1 MEKHVSDGKLNIFNA
16 NQLKFIAIVAMLIDH
31 IAWTFVPTSS
41 FEGQLMHSIGRLTFP
56 IMAFFIAEGFHKT
69 SNLKKYFIRL
79 SAFALISHIP
89 FQLFALGRIPLLEPR
104 LGDTII
110 DTATTSIMY
119 TLTLGLLVLIIWK
132 KTSLNEIVKF
142 GLTMFILIIAIPG
155 DYAFF
160 GVLLVMA
167 FGFAY
172 PDRKLQLILGSIVIL
187 FLVYPSVTLK
197 GPEPSVFML
206 ATFIPLG
213 LIAMYNGKLGNG
225 RGMKWFYYIF
235 YPAHL
240 LILFLLKA
248 FIIK

>member
-1 MEKHVSDGKLNIFNA
+1 
-16 NQLKFIAIVAMLIDH
+16 
-31 IAWTFVPTSS
+31 
-41 FEGQLMHSIGRLTFP
+41 
-56 IMAFFIAEGFHKT
+56 
-69 SNLKKYFIRL
+69 
-79 SAFALISHIP
+79 
-89 FQLFALGRIPLLEPR
+89 
-104 LGDTII
+104 
-110 DTATTSIMY
+110 MY

-132 KTSLNEIVKF
+132 KTKINEILK
-142 GLTMFILIIAIPG
+142 LAMTMIILVLAIPG

-172 PDRKLQLILGSIVIL
+172 PDRKLQLISGAVVIL
-187 FLVYPSVTLK
+187 FLVYPSVTLR

-225 RGMKWFYYIF
+225 KSMKWFYYIF

-240 LILFLLKA
+240 LLLYLLKIY
-248 FIIK
+248 IIK